1 MYFTSNDRSQHTFDH
16 QPELDSLELKN
27 TKVLIMVLVG
37 NQNNYIILKL
47 SHYILFSWVAQNF
60 PKNRLGIKFD
70 KGSLALEQNNDLS
83 KIVNAY
89 IVYDIDTWPRNLTK
103 NIKFKNCLFGA
114 TSILKNNDKEKY
126 VCSGYRITFDSAG
139 SWSFDNDTA
148 RNVIIFG
155 VDNNSSFHS
164 DNYKNKFLVLNEGP
178 PFGINGN
185 FG

>member
-1 MYFTSNDRSQHTFDH
+1 MYFTSNDRSQHIFGH
-16 QPELDSLELKN
+16 QLVLDSLELKKA
-27 TKVLIMVLVG
+27 KVLIMVVVG
-37 NQNNYIILKL
+37 NQKNYMILKL
-47 SHYILFSWVAQNF
+47 SHYILLSWVVQNF

-70 KGSLALEQNNDLS
+70 KGSLASEQNNDLS
-83 KIVNAY
+83 KIVNTY

-148 RNVIIFG
+148 RNVIIFS